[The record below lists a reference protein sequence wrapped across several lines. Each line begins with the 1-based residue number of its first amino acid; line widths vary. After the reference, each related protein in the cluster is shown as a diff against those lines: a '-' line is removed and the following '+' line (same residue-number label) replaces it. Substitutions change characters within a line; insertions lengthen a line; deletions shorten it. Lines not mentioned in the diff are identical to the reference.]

1 MKLRSKKKNLQ
12 KYVSDKIKTRA
23 SVVNKTRLRR
33 FETKQILFKADLML
47 FKDKTLF
54 IQAFN

>member
-12 KYVSDKIKTRA
+12 KYVSDKIKTRS